1 MSTRRLAIGVVAIA
15 AILLGGR
22 ALSILYDSFTWYS
35 ALAASA
41 LWTERA
47 TDTLL
52 LSAIGFLLAFA
63 FTLLNLSV
71 ARRGIGSITRP
82 RRLANVEFGEA
93 VPPAQLRIVAATV
106 SAAVALVL
114 MRLLP
119 SWKAL

>member
-22 ALSILYDSFTWYS
+22 ALSVLYDSFTWYKS
-35 ALAASA
+35 LGAGA

-52 LSAIGFLLAFA
+52 LSAIGFFFAFA
-63 FTLLNLSV
+63 FTLVNLAL
-71 ARRGIGSITRP
+71 ARQGIGSITRP

-93 VPPAQLRIVAATV
+93 VPPAQLRIAAVTV
-106 SAAVALVL
+106 SAGVALVL
-114 MRLLP
+114 MRL
-119 SWKAL
+119 